1 MSSLW
6 RISDATALALHAL
19 ALLAAPRPG
28 AGSVRAMA
36 AALRVSENHLA
47 KVLQRLA
54 RAGLVRGR
62 RGRAG
67 GFALRGRAGEVP
79 VLRIVELFEGK
90 LGTRRCLLATS
101 ACTHPCPLAAGLA
114 TAERA
119 LVEAWGRT
127 RVLDFA
133 RNFARGSA

>member
-19 ALLAAPRPG
+19 ALLAGPRPRD
-28 AGSVRAMA
+28 ASARAMA
-36 AALRVSENHLA
+36 ATLKVSEAHLA

-54 RAGLVRGR
+54 RAGLVKGR
-62 RGRAG
+62 RGRTG

-79 VLRIVELFEGK
+79 VLKVVELFEGK
-90 LGTRRCLLATS
+90 LGSRRCLLATS
-101 ACTHPCPLAAGLA
+101 ACTHPCPLADGLA
-114 TAERA
+114 AAEQA
-119 LVEAWGRT
+119 LLEAWGRT